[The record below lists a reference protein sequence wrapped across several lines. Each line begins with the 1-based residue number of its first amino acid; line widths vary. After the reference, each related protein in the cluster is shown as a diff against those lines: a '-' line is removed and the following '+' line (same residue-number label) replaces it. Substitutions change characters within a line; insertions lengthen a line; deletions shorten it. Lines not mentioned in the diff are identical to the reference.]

1 MNNYIRLVYDVINT
15 KVDKTKSWYLY
26 KDNIIFAKLTLP
38 FKVNYFLE
46 ATLNNKNGKE
56 PCIILSKD
64 NIDTQCRRCNTDN
77 YGRIKIKP
85 VAFKDYFKSI
95 YNRDS
100 NIKLD
105 IIDIS
110 EDYVVIRI

>member
-15 KVDKTKSWYLY
+15 KVDKTKSWYSY
-26 KDNIIFAKLTLP
+26 KDNIIFAKLKLP

-46 ATLNNKNGKE
+46 ASINNKNGKE

-64 NIDTQCRRCNTDN
+64 NIDTQCRHCNVDN
-77 YGRIKIKP
+77 YGRIKIRP
-85 VAFKDYFKSI
+85 IAFKNYFKSI
-95 YNRDS
+95 YDRDS

-105 IIDIS
+105 IIETTEEYI
-110 EDYVVIRI
+110 VVKI